1 MPEPSM
7 GQMKE
12 DQDLTDEVIIK
23 AMGRDQSALALIFD
37 LYARRVYRY
46 LYSRV
51 NNVMDAEDLLTQ
63 TFMKVLEALPG
74 YQHQQQFTAWI
85 FRIARS
91 KAIDHFRR
99 QRPSSPLEENISD
112 GRHANSILENVIQ
125 YQDVEKL
132 GRLLQDLEE
141 EELELLRLRFVA
153 DLTFVEIAAL
163 LGRKEDAVRKS
174 VQRILN
180 RLYGQMEV
188 QNA

>member
-1 MPEPSM
+1 MPESNM

-12 DQDLTDEVIIK
+12 DKGLTDEVIMR
-23 AMGRDQSALALIFD
+23 AMRNDQSALALIYDF
-37 LYARRVYRY
+37 YARRIYRY

-74 YQHQQQFTAWI
+74 YRHQQQFTAWI

-99 QRPSSPLEENISD
+99 QRQSSPLEENISD
-112 GRHANSILENVIQ
+112 GHHANSILEIVVQ
-125 YQDVEKL
+125 RQDVEKL
-132 GRLLQDLEE
+132 GRLLADLED

-163 LGRKEDAVRKS
+163 LGRRENAVRKS